1 MAAGNSTGIGSG
13 ANAARVE
20 VENNYLSGKEPE
32 EFAKKL
38 AACGDDSS
46 CRANVMKEMAETS
59 NKNIDGFSDYLK
71 SGDKACINDKLSG
84 IENATGYDA
93 LTAQIGA
100 DVANTY
106 KEGLGVETFNNAL
119 DYMGMDWEACSNKK
133 GWKLIE
139 SGSGV
144 LIIA

>member
-1 MAAGNSTGIGSG
+1 M
-13 ANAARVE
+13 E

-38 AACGDDSS
+38 AASGDDGS

-59 NKNIDGFSDYLK
+59 NKNIDGFSDCLK

-93 LTAQIGA
+93 LIAQIGA

-119 DYMGMDWEACSNKK
+119 DCMGM
-133 GWKLIE
+133 GL
-139 SGSGV
+139 GSMLKQEGLEV
-144 LIIA
+144 D